1 MMRSSLLLIILFL
14 SASQAASAE
23 PLGRL
28 FFSPAERA
36 ALDQARDRQPGV
48 LSAAT
53 HGEISLSGYVRRSSG
68 ETTTWINSVP
78 QHGAAASPTTS
89 GVPIRLPSGRQLTLK
104 PGQSYDPARGEIRE
118 GYQVVPPPPPVE
130 PQGK

>member
-1 MMRSSLLLIILFL
+1 MTRPSLLLIALL
-14 SASQAASAE
+14 LTAGPAASAE

-36 ALDQARDRQPGV
+36 ALDQARAHQPGS

-68 ETTTWINSVP
+68 KTTTWINSVP
-78 QHGAAASPTTS
+78 QHDAAASPTTS
-89 GVPIRLPSGRQLTLK
+89 GVPIRLPSGRQITLK
-104 PGQSYDPARGEIRE
+104 PGQSYDQVRGEIRE
-118 GYQVVPPPPPVE
+118 GYQGVPVIPPVE